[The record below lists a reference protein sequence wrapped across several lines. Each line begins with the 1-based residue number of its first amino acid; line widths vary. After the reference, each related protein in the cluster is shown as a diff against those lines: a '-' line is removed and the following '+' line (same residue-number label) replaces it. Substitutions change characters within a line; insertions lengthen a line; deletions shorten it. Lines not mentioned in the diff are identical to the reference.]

1 MSNVA
6 EIRPLT
12 QKRKTGSTSPSQAQT
27 PFTQAQQAMNELPQY
42 IRMLNKQMAVLQ
54 NIAKEQLSVAKKQ
67 AATEQCRVE
76 WMERLHDRMDSLI
89 VESRVTNMLLSELI
103 ALQRLVLPED
113 TDESREAIRNDVY
126 NRILNGE

>member
-12 QKRKTGSTSPSQAQT
+12 QKRKTGSTSSSQVQT
-27 PFTQAQQAMNELPQY
+27 PFTQAQQAMSELPQY

-67 AATEQCRVE
+67 AATEQYHVE
-76 WMERLHDRMDSLI
+76 WMERLYDRMDSLI

>member
-6 EIRPLT
+6 EIRSLT
-12 QKRKTGSTSPSQAQT
+12 QKRKTGLTSPSQAQT
-27 PFTQAQQAMNELPQY
+27 PFTQAQQVMNELPQC

-54 NIAKEQLSVAKKQ
+54 NIAKEQLSIAEKQ
-67 AATEQCRVE
+67 ATTEQRHVE
-76 WMERLHDRMDSLI
+76 WTERLYDRMDSLI

-103 ALQRLVLPED
+103 ALQRLILPED
-113 TDESREAIRNDVY
+113 TDESREAIRNDAY